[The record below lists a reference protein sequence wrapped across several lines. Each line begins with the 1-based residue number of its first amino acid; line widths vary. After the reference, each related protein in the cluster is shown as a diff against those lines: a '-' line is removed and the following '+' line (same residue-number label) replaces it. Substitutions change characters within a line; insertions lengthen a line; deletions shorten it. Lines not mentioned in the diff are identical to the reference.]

1 MATKKKKNAKKKS
14 SASKTNEYLLAQ
26 MKALDKITEH
36 NRDFLSLT
44 LTIPLGNPALKKVHT
59 NQWLFTDLPREFDLA
74 NWTIL
79 AEALNSTTNRNKG
92 YVKNRWYIEGNNI
105 TVDVN
110 GKAEMKLNLNAF
122 ASSLSS
128 YTDMNR
134 EMQKAYSDAKNQ
146 QNQNKKNKNKTKA
159 VTNSKVNTSLKG
171 GWGVWALNW
180 VKDVVGMVTDP
191 LKKAKL
197 IDKKFKSETH
207 WSDYEDAQKTR
218 SSISSYEKA
227 YKSHYMN
234 CADGANL
241 LSAFFNSANI
251 EANIMH
257 TSGCTNGRCWGH
269 YIIRLSING
278 KYYWTDCSAGNGQLC
293 NKPFNQVFGYKGG
306 TNKGKRL
313 TY

>member
-1 MATKKKKNAKKKS
+1 MATKKKNAKKKS

-26 MKALDKITEH
+26 MKALEKITEH

-79 AEALNSTTNRNKG
+79 SEALNSTTNRNKG

-105 TVDVN
+105 TVDTN

-159 VTNSKVNTSLKG
+159 VTKSKVNTSLKG
-171 GWGVWALNW
+171 GWGKWAYEY
-180 VKDVVGMVTDP
+180 VKKVVGMETDP

-207 WSDYEDAQKTR
+207 WSDYPNPVKTQ
-218 SSISSYEKA
+218 SKVSNYERV
-227 YKSHYMN
+227 YNGHYMN
-234 CADGANL
+234 CADGANIL
-241 LSAFFNSANI
+241 CALFLSAGINATI
-251 EANIMH
+251 RH
-257 TSGCTNGRCWGH
+257 TYGTTNGRSWGH
-269 YIIRLSING
+269 YIVRLSING
-278 KYYWTDCSAGNGQLC
+278 KYYWTDCSAGDGQLC

-306 TNKGKRL
+306 SNEGTKIPW
-313 TY
+313 